1 MPPVGWVHWLTMA
14 AGLQASLGPLVSPQG
29 QPGVCSAFL
38 VRQQDTAVLFTAAH
52 CLKSGQT
59 RLWLPG
65 LEGNALQL
73 KESRWSTVHAL
84 PSASWQIHSW
94 QDLAWRPSPEGAPAW
109 EVGPMPALG
118 AALTVMGYPEGRGPY
133 ALACRYVGIALL
145 DDAGHPRPR
154 PSLDCPLTGSEPFR
168 RHTGF
173 SGGVVMD
180 SQNRAIG
187 VLVSGSAMASG
198 RIRPA
203 FEPILPWL
211 KEGASR
217 YPVALPWET
226 PEQHQVE
233 LMVRQGKIVRYA
245 IRSPS
250 GVVWSHW
257 PVLQAAKAADRLP

>member
-1 MPPVGWVHWLTMA
+1 MA
-14 AGLQASLGPLVSPQG
+14 VGLQASLGPLVPTQG

-38 VRQQDTAVLFTAAH
+38 ARQQDAIVLFTAAH
-52 CLKSGQT
+52 CLKSKQAK
-59 RLWLPG
+59 LWLPG
-65 LEGNALQL
+65 LEGNASRL

-84 PSASWQIHSW
+84 PGDSWQLHSW
-94 QDLAWRPSPEGAPAW
+94 QDLAWRPSPTDAPAW
-109 EVGPMPALG
+109 EVGPLPTLG
-118 AALTVMGYPEGRGPY
+118 APLTVMGYPEGKGPY

-145 DDAGHPRPR
+145 DDAGRPRPR
-154 PSLDCPLTGSEPFR
+154 PSLECPLSGSEPFR

-173 SGGVVMD
+173 SGGVVVD
-180 SQNRAIG
+180 SKNRAVG
-187 VLVSGSAMASG
+187 VLVSGSALASG

-211 KEGASR
+211 KEGKSR

-226 PEQHQVE
+226 PEQHQVD
-233 LMVRQGKIVRYA
+233 MVVSQGKIVRYA

-257 PVLQAAKAADRLP
+257 PVLQAVKAADRLPE